1 MKKVFTILLIA
12 AFAFNFAMAQN
23 PQLKT
28 YHSPCPGGQD
38 LAGLSYTGYEDEM
51 GNITKH
57 GLFTV
62 KLPKGTLSVNYKKGM
77 LEGEGKISA
86 PKIVGNLKYSNNKL
100 MNLNYVERGDGNQ
113 IIIFKYSINSE
124 NALVGEFEGK
134 QIARYDNSFLKGKFD
149 DKGRATGWW
158 YIYDKDDKKK
168 KDTVKMYFEQGIYLG
183 SDKKTIETS
192 RAYFFSKSITEQEL
206 RNKGFY
212 VVEEVPALGE
222 LVAICKNGFE
232 IMQNYICRE
241 FNYRNGTCVD
251 MNMYN
256 SSINWQN
263 AFNYQGLMGTPIT
276 YMSNELYQN
285 IVNQIKSGSLQGN
298 MTPKYDPNLDKYYVL
313 KADGKSRLYIPLE
326 SENEIESILGIMPC
340 PDDTTVTDIDG
351 NTYRTVQIGNQCW
364 MRENLRTTKYADGTN
379 IPEGDVSSPSFTTAF
394 LYYPEDMSYN
404 KNIYGL
410 LYNWKAVMG
419 NSRSSTANPS
429 GVRGIC
435 PVGWHVPSDAE
446 WKQLETTVGMSQVD
460 VDNINGRGDMAVKL
474 CGAFG
479 WYETYTD
486 GACGNKNA
494 LWRNNSGFSALP
506 AGDYDSGRKKSIDFG
521 MYACFGSSTEY
532 NDVGVYTRFLEY
544 SRDYIYR
551 GQGYSKADGYSVRC
565 VKD

>member
-1 MKKVFTILLIA
+1 MKKILSILLGTA
-12 AFAFNFAMAQN
+12 VVFNFAMAQG

-28 YHSPCPGGQD
+28 YHSPCSGGQE
-38 LAGLSYTGYEDEM
+38 LANLSYTGYEDEM

-62 KLPKGTLSVNYKKGM
+62 KLPKGTLSVNYKKGI

-100 MNLNYVERGDGNQ
+100 MSLNYVERGNGNE

-124 NALVGEFEGK
+124 NAIVGEFEGK
-134 QIARYDNSFLKGKFD
+134 QIASYDNSFLKGKFD

-158 YIYDKDDKKK
+158 YIYAKDDKKK
-168 KDTVKMYFEQGIYLG
+168 KDTIKMYFEQGIYLG
-183 SDKKTIETS
+183 ADKKTIETS
-192 RAYFFSKSITEQEL
+192 RAFFFSKSITEQEL

-212 VVEEVPALGE
+212 VGE
-222 LVAICKNGFE
+222 CSNVFGLKYDCERVFKL
-232 IMQNYICRE
+232 MQNYICRE

-251 MNMYN
+251 MNMEN
-256 SSINWQN
+256 GSINWQN
-263 AFNYQGLMGTPIT
+263 AFNYQCLMGTPIT

-298 MTPKYDPNLDKYYVL
+298 MTPKHDPKLDKYYVI

-326 SENEIESILGIMPC
+326 SENEIESILGILPC
-340 PDDTTVTDIDG
+340 PNATNVTDIDG

-379 IPEGDVSSPSFTTAF
+379 IPKGDVTSPSFTTAF
-394 LYYPEDMSYN
+394 RYNPEDSYN
-404 KNIYGL
+404 INIFGL

-419 NSRSSTANPS
+419 SSTSSTANPS
-429 GVRGIC
+429 GAQGIC
-435 PVGWHVPSDAE
+435 PNGWHVPSDAE

-479 WYETYTD
+479 WDESYSD
-486 GACGNKNA
+486 GTCGNKNA

-506 AGDYDSGRKKSIDFG
+506 AGDYDIERKRCIDSGE
-521 MYACFGSSTEY
+521 YAYFWSSTEY
-532 NDVGVYTRFLEY
+532 NDEISYIRCWY
-544 SRDYIYR
+544 SRESSIYR
-551 GQGYSKADGYSVRC
+551 SGLMKSYGLSVRC